1 MATRLGYRVGRIYT
15 TLENITQQYMAL
27 QTKAEQ
33 ARNSLP
39 HNMTAGASLNAQTL
53 ANISIMAQKSVTN
66 IPYEAVE
73 ISNQYISGG
82 AKMALENYFN
92 SHLQKLKE
100 AEETINQIKKH
111 L

>member
-1 MATRLGYRVGRIYT
+1 MATRLVYSVGRIYT
-15 TLENITQQYMAL
+15 TLDNITRQYMTL

-33 ARNSLP
+33 ARNLLP
-39 HNMTAGASLNAQTL
+39 RNMTARASLNAQTL

-92 SHLQKLKE
+92 SLLQKLKE